1 MLYTSGVD
9 PGIYMGV
16 APVHI
21 VEVFVDRILHGH
33 AYIKDP
39 AEECKKNPKNPNT
52 LELSPP
58 VRQLFLL
65 ETYFFPC
72 LCICAYIRAKT
83 LPAFFF
89 SLHKNSK

>member
-1 MLYTSGVD
+1 MIKKPLQIFVEMLYTSGVD

-39 AEECKKNPKNPNT
+39 AEECKKN
-52 LELSPP
+52 
-58 VRQLFLL
+58 Q
-65 ETYFFPC
+65 
-72 LCICAYIRAKT
+72 KT
-83 LPAFFF
+83 QTP
-89 SLHKNSK
+89 

>member
-1 MLYTSGVD
+1 MIKKPLQIFVEMLYTSGVD

-39 AEECKKNPKNPNT
+39 AEECKKKPKKPKH
-52 LELSPP
+52 L
-58 VRQLFLL
+58 R
-65 ETYFFPC
+65 
-72 LCICAYIRAKT
+72 I
-83 LPAFFF
+83 F
-89 SLHKNSK
+89 STDSAVVPS